1 MKKKFLTAFVLTVMS
16 FSAMAQSDGFFSSK
30 YSQYEKEYREGG
42 DIYIFSENNA
52 NFLNMEGA
60 EDLNAPIGNGLLVLS
75 CAGLIYAFSKRKENE
90 I

>member
-30 YSQYEKEYREGG
+30 YSQYEKENREGG

-52 NFLNMEGA
+52 NFLNMKGA
-60 EDLNAPIGNGLLVLS
+60 ENHAPIGNGLLILGGAS
-75 CAGLIYAFSKRKENE
+75 LIYAFSKRKENE

>member
-1 MKKKFLTAFVLTVMS
+1 MS

-30 YSQYEKEYREGG
+30 YSQYEKENREGG

>member
-1 MKKKFLTAFVLTVMS
+1 MKKRIISLTLFAALS

-52 NFLNMEGA
+52 DFLNMEGA
-60 EDLNAPIGNGLLVLS
+60 EDYAPIGNGLLILGGAS
-75 CAGLIYAFSKRKENE
+75 LIYAFSKRKENE